1 MEDSHFNPHP
11 CVGCVGSVPVESDCR
26 CWGSEEQ
33 RP

>member
-11 CVGCVGSVPVESDCR
+11 CAGSVPVESACR

>member
-11 CVGCVGSVPVESDCR
+11 YVGSVPVESDCR

-33 RP
+33 RQ

>member
-11 CVGCVGSVPVESDCR
+11 CVGSVPVESDCP
-26 CWGSEEQ
+26 CWGQPSH